1 MCKNTCFLNKMEFET
16 RDSEDYLWK
25 EFQKIRSDNKDAAAN
40 IMWFSRKRDD
50 ALTAADYMYYN
61 QQVCKF
67 IREQSD
73 IQIKETNLFL
83 ELQKFYPDYK

>member
-1 MCKNTCFLNKMEFET
+1 MCTSWNCQSKMEF
-16 RDSEDYLWK
+16 DSAAEDILWK
-25 EFQKIRSDNKDAAAN
+25 EFLKIRSDNKDAAAN

-50 ALTAADYMYYN
+50 ALTPADYLYYN